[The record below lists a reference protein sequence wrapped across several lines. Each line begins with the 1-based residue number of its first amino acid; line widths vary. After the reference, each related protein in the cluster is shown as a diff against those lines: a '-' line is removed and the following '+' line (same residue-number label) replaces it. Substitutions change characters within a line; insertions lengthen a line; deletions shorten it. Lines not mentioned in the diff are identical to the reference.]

1 MKNKIFVLCGI
12 ILLIILCATII
23 ATTVQANNTE
33 KVMVEKKIGTT
44 ADMYVE
50 INAKT
55 RATNDSE
62 VFNTANNYI
71 KQLEI
76 KCSDFNSQNST
87 VKYYNNALDN
97 RKETKI
103 INGELILTLN
113 TNTNELIT
121 YVSNKSEFP
130 KNTIDE
136 NTIKELANNI
146 FQKVN
151 VTDKNMYEL
160 TFIEKFDDEIWRAE
174 FTKKYGDKY
183 CAGESVKFS
192 FAPESNEIVTLAINN
207 IKYANNETKI
217 TEEQASN
224 IAEKYLDKSSADNMT
239 ITKEIIRP
247 NFFYKQL
254 EGDSNIYANIEQYRN
269 AYVFTFD
276 NEAQSQVYIDC
287 STGEVLGGNMKLGGE
302 Y

>member
-1 MKNKIFVLCGI
+1 MT
-12 ILLIILCATII
+12 LI
-23 ATTVQANNTE
+23 
-33 KVMVEKKIGTT
+33 
-44 ADMYVE
+44 
-50 INAKT
+50 
-55 RATNDSE
+55 
-62 VFNTANNYI
+62 
-71 KQLEI
+71 
-76 KCSDFNSQNST
+76 
-87 VKYYNNALDN
+87 
-97 RKETKI
+97 ET
-103 INGELILTLN
+103 
-113 TNTNELIT
+113 
-121 YVSNKSEFP
+121 Y
-130 KNTIDE
+130 
-136 NTIKELANNI
+136 
-146 FQKVN
+146 
-151 VTDKNMYEL
+151 
-160 TFIEKFDDEIWRAE
+160 DDEVWRAE